1 MWRRSTKQSGSSSRP
16 ERDVRDR
23 ASRLLWPVLGL
34 PAIVWIVLF
43 LLIPFYVV
51 LCVAFGA
58 VDPVFRTPIPI
69 WNPLEWQLGQISVV
83 WSRLVG
89 PDNFYLPAV
98 LRTLLYVVIAV
109 ASCLVIAFPVAYFT
123 ARHAGRY
130 RGLVLALLIAP
141 FWISYMMR
149 MLAWINL
156 LQPDGIVTTIIT
168 LGGLI
173 PLEINWL
180 SGNPVTVVLGL
191 IYGYVPYMILPLFA
205 SLDRISPSL
214 LEAARD
220 LGASGVSLLRRVIV
234 PMSVPGIVAGS
245 LLIALPM
252 MGDYFTSDML
262 SKSPSTAMIGNLI
275 NLSIVSPGQGGQ
287 AGALLLLVLVILL
300 VPMVL
305 YTRGNARA
313 QVRS

>member
-1 MWRRSTKQSGSSSRP
+1 MKDRST
-16 ERDVRDR
+16 
-23 ASRLLWPVLGL
+23 RLLWPILGL

-43 LLIPFYVV
+43 FLVPLYVV
-51 LCVAFGA
+51 LCVAFGT

-69 WNPLEWQLGQISVV
+69 WNPLEWQFTQVEVV
-83 WSRLVG
+83 WDRLFG

-98 LRTLLYVVIAV
+98 LRTLAYVVIAV
-109 ASCLVIAFPVAYFT
+109 SACLVIAFPVAYFT
-123 ARHAGRY
+123 ARYAGRY

-156 LQPDGIVTTIIT
+156 LQPDGLVNKIIT

-180 SGNPVTVVLGL
+180 SGNPFTVVMGL
-191 IYGYVPYMILPLFA
+191 IYGYVPYMLLPLFA
-205 SLDRISPSL
+205 SLDRINPSL

-220 LGASGVSLLRRVIV
+220 MGAGGFDVFRRVIL
-234 PMSVPGIVAGS
+234 PLSVPGIVAGS

-275 NLSIVSPGQGGQ
+275 NLSIVAPGQAGQ
-287 AGALLLLVLVILL
+287 AGALLILVLLVLL

-305 YTRGNARA
+305 YPRSNARA
-313 QVRS
+313 EVRS

>member
-1 MWRRSTKQSGSSSRP
+1 MKDRST
-16 ERDVRDR
+16 
-23 ASRLLWPVLGL
+23 RLLWPILGL

-43 LLIPFYVV
+43 FLVPLYVV
-51 LCVAFGA
+51 LCVAFGT

-69 WNPLEWQLGQISVV
+69 WNPLEWQFTQVEVV
-83 WSRLVG
+83 WDRLFG

-98 LRTLLYVVIAV
+98 LRTLAYVVIAV
-109 ASCLVIAFPVAYFT
+109 SACLVIAFPVAYFT
-123 ARHAGRY
+123 ARYAGRY

-156 LQPDGIVTTIIT
+156 LQPDGLVNKIIT

-173 PLEINWL
+173 PLDINWL
-180 SGNPVTVVLGL
+180 SGNPFTVVMGL
-191 IYGYVPYMILPLFA
+191 IYGYVPYMLLPLFA
-205 SLDRISPSL
+205 SLDRINPSL

-220 LGASGVSLLRRVIV
+220 MGAGGFDVFRRVIL
-234 PMSVPGIVAGS
+234 PLSVPGIVAGS

-275 NLSIVSPGQGGQ
+275 NLSIVAPGQAGQ
-287 AGALLLLVLVILL
+287 AGALLILVLLVLL

-305 YTRGNARA
+305 YTRSNARA
-313 QVRS
+313 EVRS